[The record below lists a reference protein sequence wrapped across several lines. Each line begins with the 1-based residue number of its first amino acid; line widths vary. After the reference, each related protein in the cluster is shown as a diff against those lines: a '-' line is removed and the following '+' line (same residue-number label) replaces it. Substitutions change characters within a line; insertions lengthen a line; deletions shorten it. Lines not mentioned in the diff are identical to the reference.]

1 MAPSGVQNRKT
12 VDLGHY
18 GNIRESEIPSSSPY
32 EDIQSL
38 ILTVTNLLSKQFYY
52 SFI

>member
-18 GNIRESEIPSSSPY
+18 GNIRESEIPSSGSH

-38 ILTVTNLLSKQFYY
+38 ILTVTNSLRYY
-52 SFI
+52 YLIIGN